1 MYQTILKYLNFLN
14 CLGISGN
21 ARDFPK
27 CLGISKI
34 SANACDINN
43 TFKTFIPS
51 QEAFG
56 LSVEDMSKMMTSEL
70 LDGCVDDL
78 SVKAG
83 FIGEI
88 GCCYPMN
95 G

>member
-1 MYQTILKYLNFLN
+1 LLNIF
-14 CLGISGN
+14 
-21 ARDFPK
+21 
-27 CLGISKI
+27 
-34 SANACDINN
+34 
-43 TFKTFIPS
+43 

-56 LSVEDMSKMMTSEL
+56 LSVEDMSDMMTSEL
-70 LDGCVDDL
+70 LNGCVDDP

-95 G
+95 GIHFSFTFFIIPEIIDRAVLNKKVS

>member
-1 MYQTILKYLNFLN
+1 M
-14 CLGISGN
+14 
-21 ARDFPK
+21 
-27 CLGISKI
+27 
-34 SANACDINN
+34 
-43 TFKTFIPS
+43 IPF

-70 LDGCVDDL
+70 LDGCVDDP

-95 G
+95 GKFYGPDFLTSIARIRQASELHPANIYC

>member
-1 MYQTILKYLNFLN
+1 M
-14 CLGISGN
+14 
-21 ARDFPK
+21 
-27 CLGISKI
+27 
-34 SANACDINN
+34 
-43 TFKTFIPS
+43 IPF

-70 LDGCVDDL
+70 LDGCVDDP

-95 G
+95 GKFYGPAFFFNLTRIARIRQAFSLNYLQYMKNILCIAIKRKI